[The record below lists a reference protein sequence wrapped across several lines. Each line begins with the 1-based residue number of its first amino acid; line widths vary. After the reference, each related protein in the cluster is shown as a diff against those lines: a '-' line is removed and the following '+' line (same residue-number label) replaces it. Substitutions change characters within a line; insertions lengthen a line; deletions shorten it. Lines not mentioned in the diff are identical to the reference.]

1 VGVDGLRD
9 RAAALDWYHTIELAP
24 GVVTAGEYDLR
35 PVVGRLPLDVRGA
48 RALDVGT
55 HDGFYA
61 FELERRGARE
71 VVAIDLERPSEW
83 DWPAR
88 PPAALAAAGAVA
100 EQRKAAFSLAREARS
115 SAVELRYVSVYDL
128 DPAEHGTFDLAVI
141 GTLLLHLRDPIGAL
155 RAIRRV
161 ARAVVVN
168 DVVSLPLSVRWPRTP
183 HLRLLAREGL
193 PFWWIPNRAA
203 LVRYVEAAGWTVADS
218 GRPYLVPFGAGRV
231 SAPLRDRL
239 RSSAPV
245 LDELVMSRGA
255 PHAWVLGRDA
265 AGA

>member
-1 VGVDGLRD
+1 VEGLRE

-24 GVVTAGEYDLR
+24 GVVTPGQYDLR
-35 PVVGRLPLDVRGA
+35 PVVGRLPLDVAGA

-71 VVAIDLERPSEW
+71 VVAIDLAAPVDW
-83 DWPAR
+83 DWPGR
-88 PPAALAAAGAVA
+88 PPEQLAAAGDLA
-100 EQRKAAFSLAREARS
+100 ETRKAAFSLAREALGS
-115 SAVELRYVSVYDL
+115 GVELRYVSVYDL
-128 DPAEHGTFDLAVI
+128 DPAEHGTFDVAVI

-161 ARAVVVN
+161 ARTLVVN
-168 DVVSLPLSVRWPRTP
+168 DVVSLPLSLRHPRAP
-183 HLRLLAREGL
+183 HVRLLAREGL

-203 LVRYVEAAGWTVADS
+203 LLRYVEAAGWTVAGA
-218 GRPYLVPFGAGRV
+218 GRPYHVPFGAGYV
-231 SAPLRDRL
+231 PPAPLRRRL

-245 LDELVMSRGA
+245 LDELVMTRGA
-255 PHAWVLGRDA
+255 PHAWVLGS
-265 AGA
+265 GP